1 MPAIDAQVFLTNEGT
16 PGTEQTPPAATDVID
31 FHACTFAA
39 QGDILRR
46 PVVRAHQDR
55 LPPKR
60 VPAKHWQIALET
72 EVKAATAAGTAPE
85 LDLLFKS
92 AGFDDTINAGV
103 SVVYAL
109 RDDPIS
115 VVDAAL
121 TVRKEMT
128 LDGITVIG
136 IGCRFGGME
145 FSSSF
150 DGQLNVAARG
160 VGAYKLP
167 IDQPALT
174 SPTYNAG
181 VPLVL
186 LDTAGTPALL
196 SAYAAV
202 IRSVK
207 IAVGNEARMRPSMR
221 AAGGYVGPALIVR
234 ELESPV
240 TSEWEIELVDITAH
254 DFWSKWDA
262 ATPAASEIT
271 WVAGSRKL
279 KIDLRNTTYHAPE
292 MVSGMPNLYRITA
305 DHARS
310 GTDPSMTMTFT

>member
-136 IGCRFGGME
+136 TSASSRISVAVYCEMATTCRDDLAALFIVSAVAVEKGAI
-145 FSSSF
+145 
-150 DGQLNVAARG
+150 QLDRPFHSAPGNANALQGLFRIQEI
-160 VGAYKLP
+160 
-167 IDQPALT
+167 IDDPRL
-174 SPTYNAG
+174 
-181 VPLVL
+181 LVL
-186 LDTAGTPALL
+186 HLL
-196 SAYAAV
+196 HH
-202 IRSVK
+202 
-207 IAVGNEARMRPSMR
+207 
-221 AAGGYVGPALIVR
+221 LVR
-234 ELESPV
+234 
-240 TSEWEIELVDITAH
+240 
-254 DFWSKWDA
+254 
-262 ATPAASEIT
+262 
-271 WVAGSRKL
+271 
-279 KIDLRNTTYHAPE
+279 NAP
-292 MVSGMPNLYRITA
+292 PNQ
-305 DHARS
+305 
-310 GTDPSMTMTFT
+310 